1 METAQTELTCKAGPS
16 LSKRLR
22 DTGMALVGILATFG
36 FGCGGSSTTCRGPL
50 SFVQINVQL
59 ADVPFPQA
67 DGGTAEVELQDQR
80 ITFTCGAPAA
90 PLSEVTT
97 GVCGGSPT
105 SATTISL
112 MGYGAFDILAINQIT
127 LTLHAQ
133 DGSLIYDHVVIPLEP
148 AMVRT
153 QHDSDQMSC
162 SRTATARQM

>member
-1 METAQTELTCKAGPS
+1 METAQKEPAGKAGPR

-22 DTGMALVGILATFG
+22 DMGIALVGILATFG
-36 FGCGGSSTTCRGPL
+36 FGCGSSTCRGPL
-50 SFVQINVQL
+50 SFVEINVEL

-67 DGGTAEVELQDQR
+67 DGGTAEVEVQDQR

-112 MGYGAFDILAINQIT
+112 RGYGAFDILAINQIT

-162 SRTATARQM
+162 SRTATARHQ